1 MIQCVERGGN
11 VIDLKKANEEF
22 DKYVKNYNSEDK
34 KIALK
39 IEHINMKKYK
49 PMQTGYA
56 YIYDFNFNFSYE
68 YVNNKQ
74 YLDKIYKRHTFTD
87 NDTMKRYNLIY
98 DTAKKY
104 IKEKTK

>member
-1 MIQCVERGGN
+1 MTFEEKRTVFNKDDISDEK
-11 VIDLKKANEEF
+11 ITDKIYEEF
-22 DKYVKNYNSEDK
+22 MQMKLRDYK
-34 KIALK
+34 KI
-39 IEHINMKKYK
+39 
-49 PMQTGYA
+49 QTNVDRVIAHFA

-98 DTAKKY
+98 DTAIKY

>member
-1 MIQCVERGGN
+1 MRFNWNYCSNWESR
-11 VIDLKKANEEF
+11 
-22 DKYVKNYNSEDK
+22 KNCFNITND
-34 KIALK
+34 
-39 IEHINMKKYK
+39 
-49 PMQTGYA
+49 
-56 YIYDFNFNFSYE
+56 IYDFNFNFSYE

>member
-39 IEHINMKKYK
+39 IEHINFANSM
-49 PMQTGYA
+49 
-56 YIYDFNFNFSYE
+56 FSLSKFKFSDIIPDISE
-68 YVNNKQ
+68 T
-74 YLDKIYKRHTFTD
+74 L
-87 NDTMKRYNLIY
+87 LICSIFK
-98 DTAKKY
+98 A
-104 IKEKTK
+104 IFLSSEL